1 MNAIQLRIIK
11 RAIKSRMS
19 EGEEFEIIIQDYPR
33 LSETEIEQIKTELG
47 A

>member
-11 RAIKSRMS
+11 RAIKNRLAD
-19 EGEEFEIIIQDYPR
+19 GEDFDTIIQDYPK
-33 LSETEIEQIKTELG
+33 LTNGEIEQIKTELG

>member
-19 EGEEFEIIIQDYPR
+19 EGEEFEIIIQDYPK
-33 LSETEIEQIKTELG
+33 LTEDEVKQIKTELG
-47 A
+47 V